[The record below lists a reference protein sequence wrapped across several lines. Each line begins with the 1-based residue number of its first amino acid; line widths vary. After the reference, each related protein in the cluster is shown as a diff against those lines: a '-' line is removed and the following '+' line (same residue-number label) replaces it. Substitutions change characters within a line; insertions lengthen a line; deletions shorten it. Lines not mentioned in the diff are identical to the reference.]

1 MTMTRTRLIAAVAAA
16 LAAGLAAPDKDPKAA
31 LPPEALKALDQAK
44 ALELYSLDPGPT
56 KEKPAD
62 AFHGFKVLGKTTVKA
77 DEARKALAAAVLKGV
92 ADSDGSV
99 ADCFEPRHGVRA
111 VYDGKT
117 YDFVIC
123 FHCAQIELYAGDKQ
137 LATTPTAAT
146 PEPALDKLLKDAGV
160 PLAPKSDK

>member
-1 MTMTRTRLIAAVAAA
+1 MSRFHLIAAVAAA
-16 LAAGLAAPDKDPKAA
+16 LAAGLAAPDKAPKPTLPRDAQQA
-31 LPPEALKALDQAK
+31 LGEAPV
-44 ALELYSLDPGPT
+44 LELYSLDPRPS

-62 AFHGFKVLGKTTVKA
+62 AFHGFMVLGKTTVKA
-77 DEARKALAAAVLKGV
+77 DDARKALAAAVIKGV

-111 VYDGKT
+111 AYDGKT

-123 FHCAQIELYAGDKQ
+123 FHCAQIEVFAGDKQ

-160 PLAPKSDK
+160 PLAPKSEK